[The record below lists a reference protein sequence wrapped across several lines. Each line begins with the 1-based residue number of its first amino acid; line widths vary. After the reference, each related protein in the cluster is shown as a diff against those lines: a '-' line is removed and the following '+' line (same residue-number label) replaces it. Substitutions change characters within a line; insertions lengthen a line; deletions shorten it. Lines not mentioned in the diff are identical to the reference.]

1 MTFQSSNSSQRQTFT
16 TGYDTQ
22 QGETRRQEDIETPP
36 LDIRDGLTRRG
47 PSTPYRPL
55 ASAHNYPTTNMSHGV
70 GSERLTNPHDYPDT
84 GSGTGSENGED
95 DNRREDD
102 ESIGDSHPRTFGH
115 SITPP
120 PPPHP
125 APPQGQQLTFSDLL
139 SYMQWKDERD
149 NKEAERRHREF
160 MDLQRTLSRDRS
172 DDRLMREEREQERRW
187 KRTPKMPPM
196 KTTEDL
202 ELYLH
207 DFAHYMERLTIPP
220 EEWMDNL
227 VPLLPEKYRS
237 VLHTMDPTDRDNFRL
252 VRPFLL
258 ESVER
263 EGGSLQYKFAGM
275 VRRRGQPYS
284 EFIGQQ
290 MRRWE
295 QFTAG
300 RSMREV
306 GNLLC
311 IELAE
316 GKLPNACRLHVKQ
329 QRPTSAIEMAYL
341 VEEFFRDRNST
352 LDDPCWWQKR
362 GFNPTQ
368 SFRGRNDDS
377 SRTHSQPFSKNSDH
391 RQQQDQGG
399 NTGPNDK
406 YNDLKPSP
414 YPRQGGKSYYNKPQV
429 NATECTSCGKRGHT
443 AQQCHSTTVHINLT
457 QPPSAWMVPVVISG
471 KAAMAR
477 VDPGADIT
485 AIPQEFVA
493 KQNYTGETIN
503 TLTATGRRPLP
514 VADDI
519 LEIQGETVHARA
531 VVSPSNILP
540 LIGRNVPNF
549 PQLAKAA
556 ADQEFAEA
564 KEMHLTT
571 ASSEEI
577 QNLQLENA
585 DIPSLEEVPRHVE
598 GAYSLESETDNTRES
613 HDDADVYAVQTR
625 AQHRK
630 EILTIAED
638 DAASAQSGASP
649 MPLAQVKKAPL
660 SPP

>member
-1 MTFQSSNSSQRQTFT
+1 
-16 TGYDTQ
+16 
-22 QGETRRQEDIETPP
+22 
-36 LDIRDGLTRRG
+36 
-47 PSTPYRPL
+47 
-55 ASAHNYPTTNMSHGV
+55 
-70 GSERLTNPHDYPDT
+70 
-84 GSGTGSENGED
+84 
-95 DNRREDD
+95 
-102 ESIGDSHPRTFGH
+102 
-115 SITPP
+115 
-120 PPPHP
+120 
-125 APPQGQQLTFSDLL
+125 
-139 SYMQWKDERD
+139 
-149 NKEAERRHREF
+149 
-160 MDLQRTLSRDRS
+160 
-172 DDRLMREEREQERRW
+172 
-187 KRTPKMPPM
+187 
-196 KTTEDL
+196 
-202 ELYLH
+202 
-207 DFAHYMERLTIPP
+207 
-220 EEWMDNL
+220 
-227 VPLLPEKYRS
+227 
-237 VLHTMDPTDRDNFRL
+237 MDPTDRDNFRL

-352 LDDPCWWQKR
+352 LDDPCWWQKK

-443 AQQCHSTTVHINLT
+443 AQQCHSPTVHINLT

-471 KAAMAR
+471 KPAVAR
-477 VDPGADIT
+477 VDPGSDIT
-485 AIPQEFVA
+485 AIPQEFELH
-493 KQNYTGETIN
+493 G
-503 TLTATGRRPLP
+503 
-514 VADDI
+514 
-519 LEIQGETVHARA
+519 
-531 VVSPSNILP
+531 
-540 LIGRNVPNF
+540 
-549 PQLAKAA
+549 
-556 ADQEFAEA
+556 
-564 KEMHLTT
+564 
-571 ASSEEI
+571 
-577 QNLQLENA
+577 
-585 DIPSLEEVPRHVE
+585 
-598 GAYSLESETDNTRES
+598 
-613 HDDADVYAVQTR
+613 
-625 AQHRK
+625 
-630 EILTIAED
+630 
-638 DAASAQSGASP
+638 
-649 MPLAQVKKAPL
+649 
-660 SPP
+660 